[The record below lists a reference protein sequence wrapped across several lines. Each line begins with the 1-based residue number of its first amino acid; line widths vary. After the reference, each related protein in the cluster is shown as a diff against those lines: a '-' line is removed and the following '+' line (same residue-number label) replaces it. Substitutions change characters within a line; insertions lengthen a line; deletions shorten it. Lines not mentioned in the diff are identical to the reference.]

1 MKQCQRDGSMAPVL
15 HFCPFSGHDRRDAKV
30 HFTLS
35 DGAEEVADFLII
47 DLSHEHKIS
56 TDPQR
61 T

>member
-1 MKQCQRDGSMAPVL
+1 MTPVL
-15 HFCPFSGHDRRDAKV
+15 HFCPENGHDRRDTKV

-35 DGAEEVADFLII
+35 DGAEEVTDFLII
-47 DLSHEHKIS
+47 NLSHEHKIS